1 MAIEVADGG
10 LGSTAYFWFCQV
22 AGRFCRMFLTSVKGS
37 VMKVT
42 LHSTASIVLLTAAA
56 ISLSTPQKAEAKE
69 WNMCA
74 WEEIPRNVMKKIVQ
88 RSDYADILRRMS
100 ENCPDA
106 AFALTN
112 PSTVSTSDFV
122 PKRSDEQSND
132 DHGDFNGF
140 SQGGVGSGNGGNS
153 ASRGESS
160 GGSATSDNGNSS
172 GSSGGSSGSGGS
184 TGGGGSS
191 DSSGSG
197 GSGGSSGGGSSS
209 DGESSSAGDGSGN
222 TDGSDDGGRGSN
234 ANNGGGNGSEG
245 GSPGKGHGANDDE

>member
-1 MAIEVADGG
+1 
-10 LGSTAYFWFCQV
+10 
-22 AGRFCRMFLTSVKGS
+22 MFLTSVKGS

-42 LHSTASIVLLTAAA
+42 IHCTAGIVLLTAAA
-56 ISLSTPQKAEAKE
+56 ISLSTPQKVEAKE

-88 RSDYADILRRMS
+88 RSDYADILQRMS

-112 PSTVSTSDFV
+112 PSTISSSDFV
-122 PKRSDEQSND
+122 PKRSNERSNGD
-132 DHGDFNGF
+132 QGDFNGF
-140 SQGGVGSGNGGNS
+140 SQGGDAGGFGPGSGGNS
-153 ASRGESS
+153 ASRGGTSDGS
-160 GGSATSDNGNSS
+160 GTSDNRNSS
-172 GSSGGSSGSGGS
+172 GSSGSGGS
-184 TGGGGSS
+184 NGSSGGGGSS

-197 GSGGSSGGGSSS
+197 GSGGSSGGGGSSDSSGSGGSGGSSGGGGSSDSSGSS
-209 DGESSSAGDGSGN
+209 DG
-222 TDGSDDGGRGSN
+222 DGGRGSN